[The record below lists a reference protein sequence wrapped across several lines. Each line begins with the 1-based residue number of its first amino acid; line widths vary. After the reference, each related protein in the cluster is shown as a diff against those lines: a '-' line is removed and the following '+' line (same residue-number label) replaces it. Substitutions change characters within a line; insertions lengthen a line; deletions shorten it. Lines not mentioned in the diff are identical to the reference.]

1 MSAVTTER
9 LITIEEFA
17 KLPGN
22 NRQQE
27 LVKGKVVEM
36 NLPRP
41 KHGFIC
47 TEIAAI
53 LHAFVK
59 SRKLGRVFSNDSGV
73 ITERDPDS
81 MRGPDVGFYSYARV
95 PAGEVSEDYFEA
107 VPELAF
113 EVVSPDDR
121 WSKVLEKVA
130 EYLEAGVTVVC
141 VADPR
146 NKSIQL
152 HRADRPEEH
161 LREHD
166 ELAFPDV
173 LPGFSCKVSQC
184 FDI

>member
-1 MSAVTTER
+1 MSTATTER
-9 LITIEEFA
+9 LLTIDEFS
-17 KLPGN
+17 KLPSN

-27 LVKGKVVEM
+27 LVRGKVIEM

-53 LHAFVK
+53 LREFVK
-59 SRKLGRVFSNDSGV
+59 PKKLGRVFSNDSGV

-81 MRGPDVGFYSYARV
+81 LRGPDVGYYSFARV
-95 PAGEVSEDYFEA
+95 PPGEISDDYFEV

-121 WSKVLEKVA
+121 WSKILEKVA

-146 NKSIQL
+146 NKSIQI
-152 HRADRPEEH
+152 HRADQPAEH
-161 LREHD
+161 LRED
-166 ELAFPDV
+166 DVLEFPDV
-173 LPGFSCKVSQC
+173 LQGFSCKVSQC